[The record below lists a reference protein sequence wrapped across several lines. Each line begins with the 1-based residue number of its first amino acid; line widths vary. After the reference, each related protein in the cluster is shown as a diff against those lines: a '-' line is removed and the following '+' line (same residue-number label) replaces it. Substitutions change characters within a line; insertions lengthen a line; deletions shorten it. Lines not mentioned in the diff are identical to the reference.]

1 MSLPYQE
8 NSHKEAFTKW
18 SNSMRFIR
26 KVEMTNWMKKGQE
39 MKYSH
44 QKKENLKYSVTKS
57 ISKLLIINQTN

>member
-44 QKKENLKYSVTKS
+44 QKKENIK
-57 ISKLLIINQTN
+57 